1 MSREPAPGLR
11 HNRNWHRLWLAQAV
25 SLTGDNVF
33 DVTVLLW
40 VATVIAKGHPWA
52 PVAVSGVLV
61 AEAVPVLVVGPL
73 AGVWVDRWNRRQ
85 IMMVAD
91 ACRAALIASLLMVP
105 ALGHR
110 VSAAGQLAAIYGIVA
125 AESCCA
131 QFFNPSCLAVLGVIV
146 HPTDRAQTSGML
158 QATSSTA
165 AIIGPPLAAPLLFA
179 LGVQW
184 ALIIDAASFVISFVA
199 IRSVQLPAAE
209 HKEILPR
216 LGFLAEFSAGVRF
229 FMGSRVLV
237 ALCGGVVIATLGTGA
252 LNTLQVFFLTD
263 NLHAAASWL
272 GILFAAAGAG
282 AVVGAL
288 LGGWAT
294 ARVGPARVFWLAMV
308 LGGFLLLVYSCLTWF
323 PAATA
328 TVAMAGLM
336 FGAIN
341 AAAPP
346 MFLATIPQQL
356 IGRVMS
362 VFNPLQQLANIVSM
376 AAAGFLAGTLL
387 RNIHIDLAGVT
398 FGPIN
403 TIFAFSALLI
413 ITAGLVLIG
422 QLHDADDHA
431 HQIAS

>member
-1 MSREPAPGLR
+1 VSGEPAPGLR

-52 PVAVSGVLV
+52 PVAASGVLV

-91 ACRAALIASLLMVP
+91 ACRAALIASLLIVP

-110 VSAAGQLAAIYGIVA
+110 FSAGGQLAAIYGIVA
-125 AESCCA
+125 AESCGA
-131 QFFNPSCLAVLGVIV
+131 QFFNPSRLAVLGVIV
-146 HPTDRAQTSGML
+146 HPADRAPASGML

-184 ALIIDAASFVISFVA
+184 ALIIDAASFAISFVA

-294 ARVGPARVFWLAMV
+294 ARVGPARVFWLGMV

-323 PAATA
+323 PVATA

-341 AAAPP
+341 AAAPT

-387 RNIHIDLAGVT
+387 RNLHIDAAGVT
-398 FGPIN
+398 FGPVN

-431 HQIAS
+431 HQTAS